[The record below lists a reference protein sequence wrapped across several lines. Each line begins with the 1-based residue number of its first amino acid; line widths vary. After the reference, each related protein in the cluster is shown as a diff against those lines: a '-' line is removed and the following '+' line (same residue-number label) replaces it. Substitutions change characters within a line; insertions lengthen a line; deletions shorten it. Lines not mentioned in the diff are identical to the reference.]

1 MSCSIIRSPAV
12 VTAFATRRPRRR
24 SARRIERA
32 AGATPEP
39 PNRYAAPARHWRDA
53 VPDDRFAHLVKDATR
68 ALVRALQR
76 RLAPFGVPFGHWAFL
91 RILWESD
98 GLTQRELSREAGVME
113 PTTFGALKAMESRG
127 YIARR
132 QLRGQPA
139 QDPYFSHPQG
149 RALKDKLV
157 PLAEEVNRIA
167 VRGVPARD
175 VAATRRTLLAVL
187 ESLARTKRGSAS
199 RRPGRMP
206 VDARARPASPGKA
219 EAPWRRVSP
228 RDRSRIFTQGD
239 TDGPSC
245 A

>member
-1 MSCSIIRSPAV
+1 VTGVRAPA
-12 VTAFATRRPRRR
+12 R
-24 SARRIERA
+24 SATLAVKRGAGRIRA
-32 AGATPEP
+32 QPAGATPETP
-39 PNRYAAPARHWRDA
+39 DTDTLRLLKHWRDA

-76 RLAPFGVPFGHWAFL
+76 RIALFGVPFGHWAFL

-132 QLRGQPA
+132 QLAGNRRKIHI
-139 QDPYFSHPQG
+139 FLTRKG
-149 RALKDKLV
+149 RALKNKLV

-167 VRGVPARD
+167 VRDVPVRD

-187 ESLARTKRGSAS
+187 ESLAQDEAGAAAS
-199 RRPGRMP
+199 PLPEGATSDP
-206 VDARARPASPGKA
+206 AARARRARGK
-219 EAPWRRVSP
+219 R
-228 RDRSRIFTQGD
+228 
-239 TDGPSC
+239 
-245 A
+245 

>member
-1 MSCSIIRSPAV
+1 MTGVRA
-12 VTAFATRRPRRR
+12 
-24 SARRIERA
+24 SARSTLTAPRGVARVRA
-32 AGATPEP
+32 RPVGKPRSESPDTDTL
-39 PNRYAAPARHWRDA
+39 RLLKHWRDA

-76 RLAPFGVPFGHWAFL
+76 RLARFGVPFGHWAFL

-113 PTTFGALKAMESRG
+113 PTTSGALKAMQSRG

-132 QLRGQPA
+132 RLAGNRRKIHI
-139 QDPYFSHPQG
+139 FLTRKG
-149 RALKDKLV
+149 RALQSKLV

-187 ESLARTKRGSAS
+187 ESLAR
-199 RRPGRMP
+199 
-206 VDARARPASPGKA
+206 DEA
-219 EAPWRRVSP
+219 EVADDPP
-228 RDRSRIFTQGD
+228 NEARSRQPRRTQRPRGK
-239 TDGPSC
+239 G
-245 A
+245 

>member
-1 MSCSIIRSPAV
+1 VTGVRASARSTL
-12 VTAFATRRPRRR
+12 TAPRSVARVRPRPVAKPP
-24 SARRIERA
+24 S
-32 AGATPEP
+32 EP
-39 PNRYAAPARHWRDA
+39 PDIDTLRLLKHWRDA

-76 RLAPFGVPFGHWAFL
+76 RLARFGVPFGHWAFL

-113 PTTFGALKAMESRG
+113 PTTSGALKAMQSRG

-132 QLRGQPA
+132 RLAGNRRKIHI
-139 QDPYFSHPQG
+139 FLTRKG
-149 RALKDKLV
+149 RALQSKLV

-187 ESLARTKRGSAS
+187 ESLARDEAEAADDPPNEARS
-199 RRPGRMP
+199 RQARRMQRPR
-206 VDARARPASPGKA
+206 GKA
-219 EAPWRRVSP
+219 
-228 RDRSRIFTQGD
+228 
-239 TDGPSC
+239 
-245 A
+245 

>member
-1 MSCSIIRSPAV
+1 MTGFRTPARLATPAV
-12 VTAFATRRPRRR
+12 KRGAGRIRARP
-24 SARRIERA
+24 A
-32 AGATPEP
+32 AVTPE
-39 PNRYAAPARHWRDA
+39 NADTDTLRLLRHWRDA

-132 QLRGQPA
+132 QLAGNRRKIHI
-139 QDPYFSHPQG
+139 FLTRKG
-149 RALKDKLV
+149 RALKNKLV

-167 VRGVPARD
+167 VRGVPMHD

-187 ESLARTKRGSAS
+187 ESLAQDEVGTAASTATRGPTSNPA
-199 RRPGRMP
+199 
-206 VDARARPASPGKA
+206 VRAR
-219 EAPWRRVSP
+219 
-228 RDRSRIFTQGD
+228 RSRGK
-239 TDGPSC
+239 P
-245 A
+245 